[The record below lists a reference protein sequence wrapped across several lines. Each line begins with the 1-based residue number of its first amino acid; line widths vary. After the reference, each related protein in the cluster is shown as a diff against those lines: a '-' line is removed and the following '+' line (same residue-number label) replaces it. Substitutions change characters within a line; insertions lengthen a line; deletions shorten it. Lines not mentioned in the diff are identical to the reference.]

1 MKNFKFLLLTP
12 CCLLL
17 TINIACTTKYTATGN
32 TKVLS
37 EKTEI
42 ISYSINKISEPTAQN
57 PYLVLNCKAN
67 GNVIKTVNE
76 EFQVKRQVSYALPI
90 LTSAAGLFTDLLL
103 SSNGYVVLGRN
114 IGILG
119 IGSSLYMLAYNHS
132 AKPGLLWKQIEDK
145 IPQMFIP
152 SGNFTLQLKGTDY
165 SSFLSPDKEGNLM
178 VNILDYSPF
187 YQEGKPFYLKLLSPD
202 QKNLGEFSINT
213 EPIASLLAAKPKIQK
228 YPPALS
234 FTVSFDD
241 STGDKDFLL
250 DAEESGRL
258 VLLVKNMGKGIARD
272 LEIRI
277 TPSQPIPNLNIPS
290 STKID
295 MIGLMEEK
303 RIVIPIDASREVPT
317 AQVELKIEIL
327 EPYFQADAEPKILKF
342 KTRKFEPPDLVIY
355 DKGVEE
361 GEIVPGKSSNI
372 SLIIQ
377 NQGAGRAEAVRGEI
391 KVPQGITYLGEKSVF
406 DFGTMEPKVWQRID
420 FPIFVGARFQAE
432 SLKII
437 LTLNEKR
444 QEFSKAIAITFP
456 LNRPI
461 QKPKEIVVKGEAMT
475 PTGITPPPILT
486 VDVDINIPESKMENP
501 DGVAVIIAEKSY
513 EDPKVPDVEYA
524 DNDGKI
530 LKEYLKK
537 TLGYK
542 EENIIFIENAK
553 KSDFERVFG
562 SEKDYK
568 GELYNYLKPQKSD
581 VFIYYT
587 GHGAPD
593 IETKSG
599 YFVPVDCHPDYV
611 RLNGYALETF
621 YKNLLQIPAK
631 SITVVI
637 DACFSGASESG
648 MLIAQ
653 ASPLVVTFMP
663 KEMSGNLNLF
673 TSSGP
678 EEISSWYP
686 EKRHSLFTY
695 YFLKALQGEGD
706 KNKDKAITLGELKE
720 YVSENV
726 SYWAQRLYN
735 RKQTPT
741 FRGDEN
747 MVILRLR

>member
-1 MKNFKFLLLTP
+1 IP
-12 CCLLL
+12 
-17 TINIACTTKYTATGN
+17 I
-32 TKVLS
+32 
-37 EKTEI
+37 
-42 ISYSINKISEPTAQN
+42 
-57 PYLVLNCKAN
+57 
-67 GNVIKTVNE
+67 
-76 EFQVKRQVSYALPI
+76 YAL
-90 LTSAAGLFTDLLL
+90 
-103 SSNGYVVLGRN
+103 
-114 IGILG
+114 
-119 IGSSLYMLAYNHS
+119 
-132 AKPGLLWKQIEDK
+132 
-145 IPQMFIP
+145 
-152 SGNFTLQLKGTDY
+152 
-165 SSFLSPDKEGNLM
+165 
-178 VNILDYSPF
+178 
-187 YQEGKPFYLKLLSPD
+187 
-202 QKNLGEFSINT
+202 
-213 EPIASLLAAKPKIQK
+213 
-228 YPPALS
+228 
-234 FTVSFDD
+234 
-241 STGDKDFLL
+241 
-250 DAEESGRL
+250 
-258 VLLVKNMGKGIARD
+258 
-272 LEIRI
+272 
-277 TPSQPIPNLNIPS
+277 
-290 STKID
+290 
-295 MIGLMEEK
+295 
-303 RIVIPIDASREVPT
+303 REVPN
-317 AQVELKIEIL
+317 AEVELKIEIL

-342 KTRKFEPPDLVIY
+342 ETRKFEPPDLVIY

-372 SLIIQ
+372 ALIIQ
-377 NQGAGRAEAVRGEI
+377 NQGTGRAEDVRVEI
-391 KVPQGITYLGEKSVF
+391 KVPPGITYLEEKPVF
-406 DFGTMEPKVWQRID
+406 DFGTMESGAWQKIA

-444 QEFSKAIAITFP
+444 QEFSKALAAVFP

-461 QKPKEIVVKGEAMT
+461 QKPKEIVVKGEERT
-475 PTGITPPPILT
+475 PTGTTLPPVLT
-486 VDVDINIPESKMENP
+486 VDVDINIPESKIENS
-501 DGVAVIIAEKSY
+501 DAIAVVIANKQY
-513 EDPKVPDVEYA
+513 EAAEVPDVDYA

-542 EENIIFIENAK
+542 EENIIFLENAK

-568 GELYNYLKPQKSD
+568 GKLYNYVKANKSD

-599 YFVPVDCHPDYV
+599 YFVPVDCHPDYI

-637 DACFSGASESG
+637 DACFSGASERG

-653 ASPLVVTFMP
+653 ASPLVVASMP
-663 KEMSGNLNLF
+663 KEISGNLNLF

-678 EEISSWYP
+678 DEISSWYP

-706 KNKDKAITLGELKE
+706 KNKDEAITLGELKE

-726 SYWAQRLYN
+726 SYRAQRLN

-741 FRGDEN
+741 FKGDEK
-747 MVILRLR
+747 MVMLRLKPQRR